1 MASKLDLITATSK
14 LLGTNLLSGTKNDF
28 SWLANKSPITA
39 TKTSGTASGLL
50 TGGGGGGSEDDP
62 PDDTNYGSG
71 YGSSGSGYSQTQK
84 DNLLKV
90 SAGNAKAAQD
100 QYNQQIKE
108 YENADKQNLDFLNTE
123 NKQYTSKSASEWY
136 NQQKDLQSTVNY
148 LGEAQRNMRNGSG
161 YLDFNDILRRQ
172 DDIIDV
178 DALESLKQNKLNA
191 QNEYSQTAASIQNS
205 KNSAMIDYIKAIK
218 DNIADLAAQEN
229 TYDEDAASTK
239 FNDDGTIN
247 TSDEELVKY
256 YGSDILDMLNKDPI
270 GTYDFVFKNN
280 YAREENARRDADL
293 LNSTNRSLNGATN
306 TIYQNSLR
314 GYDRRNQNG
323 D

>member
-1 MASKLDLITATSK
+1 
-14 LLGTNLLSGTKNDF
+14 
-28 SWLANKSPITA
+28 
-39 TKTSGTASGLL
+39 
-50 TGGGGGGSEDDP
+50 
-62 PDDTNYGSG
+62 
-71 YGSSGSGYSQTQK
+71 
-84 DNLLKV
+84 
-90 SAGNAKAAQD
+90 
-100 QYNQQIKE
+100 
-108 YENADKQNLDFLNTE
+108 
-123 NKQYTSKSASEWY
+123 
-136 NQQKDLQSTVNY
+136 
-148 LGEAQRNMRNGSG
+148 
-161 YLDFNDILRRQ
+161 
-172 DDIIDV
+172 
-178 DALESLKQNKLNA
+178 
-191 QNEYSQTAASIQNS
+191 
-205 KNSAMIDYIKAIK
+205 MIDYIKAIK

-293 LNSTNRSLNGATN
+293 LNSTNRSINGATN